1 MLAEITASHLR
12 GGGGTVPRG
21 KRVPGGLLGA
31 DFEIA
36 NGHYRFKR
44 IYTGE
49 SWNPQLRAPL
59 SGPGIDAK
67 EGEYL
72 LDVNGQ
78 ALSAADEGYAYFE
91 GSAGKGVSVRIG
103 LDPSG
108 ANAREV
114 AG

>member
-1 MLAEITASHLR
+1 M
-12 GGGGTVPRG
+12 PRG
-21 KRVPGGLLGA
+21 KPVPGGLLGA

-59 SGPGIDAK
+59 SEPGINVK

-72 LDVNGQ
+72 LGGERPRSFGLRMTLL
-78 ALSAADEGYAYFE
+78 AWLEGTAGEAHFAAGRPGPYR
-91 GSAGKGVSVRIG
+91 SQC
-103 LDPSG
+103 
-108 ANAREV
+108 ARR
-114 AG
+114 